1 MGRRPRRREP
11 PASNHTHGP
20 TEAVRDERVTEGVRP
35 AGKKLRCER
44 SGFGKAFKL
53 EVLRES
59 TDGFSDERLLGE
71 GGSIRVLILKQAR
84 LQNGDMIAVKKF
96 TSTILGINDTQFEN
110 EASHLMRLKQP
121 NIVQLVGYCSHT
133 EMVPVVHEGA
143 YVLAE
148 NLNLELCLCG
158 QSVFTIH
165 INIMNLLGLIGT
177 HYKIIEGICY
187 GLHYLHEKW
196 QAGTPIIHMDLK
208 PKNILLDDNM
218 VPKIA
223 DFGLSR
229 LFGVEQTQA
238 CTTSQFGTIGYMAP
252 EYRDK
257 GLITKKLDIFSLG
270 VIIIEIMTGRRDYPD
285 EIETSSQEFIELV
298 LKNWRNRL
306 EKAQRYTSGISPFP
320 SSHREIDYLQIRR
333 CIQIGLACVKHD
345 LAKRPTALKIMNML
359 HGLEGPEEE
368 VRAGSA
374 RRIDPTKRHR
384 DCLLEVD
391 DSEPRSLMLDDM
403 KSKVAKLT
411 EKGGLLN
418 AEAIEKLVHL
428 LQLDQTEEKMD
439 VSDRVKLADVIAA
452 TENPVWLDRL
462 VQSRGLL
469 VLNSWVDEAHQKEA
483 DKPMQ
488 ELLLALLRAL
498 AILPIN
504 LSALQSCSIGKSV
517 NHLRSHR
524 NLEIQKKAKSL
535 VEDWKRR
542 VDTEMK
548 SNL

>member
-1 MGRRPRRREP
+1 MEAFMGI
-11 PASNHTHGP
+11 
-20 TEAVRDERVTEGVRP
+20 
-35 AGKKLRCER
+35 
-44 SGFGKAFKL
+44 F
-53 EVLRES
+53 
-59 TDGFSDERLLGE
+59 
-71 GGSIRVLILKQAR
+71 Q
-84 LQNGDMIAVKKF
+84 
-96 TSTILGINDTQFEN
+96 
-110 EASHLMRLKQP
+110 
-121 NIVQLVGYCSHT
+121 
-133 EMVPVVHEGA
+133 
-143 YVLAE
+143 
-148 NLNLELCLCG
+148 
-158 QSVFTIH
+158 
-165 INIMNLLGLIGT
+165 MNLLGLIGT